1 MLVSRKQSVCEYECK
16 CMCCIHLFVF
26 TYTNICYLF
35 SYSHSPAQLYILSF
49 IYLYIYYF
57 VISVLLLFVSVH
69 WKILSLRQFTC
80 VYKHI
85 YMWKSLSDS
94 RRSCFMHASRWE
106 VGHSYSV
113 ALSKL
118 RRLENYVIIYSP
130 SCCLKPVCCY
140 FSVKHKRRKLE
151 ES

>member
-1 MLVSRKQSVCEYECK
+1 MLVSRKQTVCEYDVNVCAAYI
-16 CMCCIHLFVF
+16 CLYLLTQTYAIYFLIHIPLHNCTF
-26 TYTNICYLF
+26 Y
-35 SYSHSPAQLYILSF
+35 H
-49 IYLYIYYF
+49 LYIYYF
-57 VISVLLLFVSVH
+57 VISALLLFVSVH
-69 WKILSLRQFTC
+69 WKILSLRKFTC

-106 VGHSYSV
+106 VGHSCSV